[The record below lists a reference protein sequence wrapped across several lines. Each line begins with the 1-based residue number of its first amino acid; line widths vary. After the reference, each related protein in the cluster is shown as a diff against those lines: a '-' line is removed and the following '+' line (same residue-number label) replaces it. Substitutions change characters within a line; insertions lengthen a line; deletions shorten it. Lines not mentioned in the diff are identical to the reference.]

1 MAGSLY
7 NPPKGLSSPSIPT
20 AARAAVGWELSSRTS
35 RPRYLP
41 PESKAPSRRGE
52 ALVDDQQVPDLE
64 EMDGQQAQYFLMQMF
79 THLSAEAE
87 YKLRHEDFVMEMP
100 QSGER
105 IRGRKKMREFQE
117 AYPTPPTIHLR
128 RVIVREGL
136 WVIEGVNDYGEG
148 QVFTVVVIF
157 ELRDGKIW
165 RDTRYYAEPFEVP
178 RWRANLV
185 ERM

>member
-1 MAGSLY
+1 M
-7 NPPKGLSSPSIPT
+7 
-20 AARAAVGWELSSRTS
+20 
-35 RPRYLP
+35 
-41 PESKAPSRRGE
+41 
-52 ALVDDQQVPDLE
+52 DDQQVPDLE
-64 EMDGQQAQYFLMQMF
+64 EMDGQQAQHFLMQMF

-165 RDTRYYAEPFEVP
+165 RDTRYYAEPFEAP